1 LVRSYIL
8 TEKQRKAIK
17 VYIEELPERMP
28 SIIKQIRHTLSKI
41 NLEEMESDIDL
52 LKTMENL
59 KVVIGRSKHEGWL
72 DQKGVFVVR
81 PKTASE
87 EK

>member
-1 LVRSYIL
+1 MRSYIL

-17 VYIEELPERMP
+17 AYIEDLPDRMP

-41 NLEEMESDIDL
+41 KIEEMESDIDL
-52 LKTMENL
+52 LRTMENL
-59 KVVIGRSKHEGWL
+59 EVPIGRSKHEGWS
-72 DQKGVFVVR
+72 DQRGIFVVR
-81 PKTASE
+81 HRDQSE

>member
-1 LVRSYIL
+1 MRSYIL

-17 VYIEELPERMP
+17 AYIEDLPDRMP

-41 NLEEMESDIDL
+41 KIEEMESDIDL
-52 LKTMENL
+52 LKTMEKL
-59 KVVIGRSKHEGWL
+59 EVPIGRSKHEGWS
-72 DQKGVFVVR
+72 DQRGVFVVR
-81 PKTASE
+81 HQDQSE